1 MLSAPCCAWPTPQL
15 INPSSKLLLSCTA
28 MHPQPL
34 PVLRAPYPILPV
46 TAPPQSGHLS
56 HPQAVSHHIPIS
68 LPSCWQV
75 LMSLQDTVSRHN
87 LALPSP
93 VSPLPDTKPMATQCF
108 EVRIGDT
115 VWPWCLCH
123 PCVGTDPGTPLS
135 TLQVKV
141 GKSQRAALTV
151 DVEEGTVTIT
161 KRGGGS
167 PEEVIPQDKSKRL
180 LTSVLRMRHLLGWA

>member
-1 MLSAPCCAWPTPQL
+1 
-15 INPSSKLLLSCTA
+15 
-28 MHPQPL
+28 
-34 PVLRAPYPILPV
+34 
-46 TAPPQSGHLS
+46 
-56 HPQAVSHHIPIS
+56 
-68 LPSCWQV
+68 
-75 LMSLQDTVSRHN
+75 MSLQDTVSRHN

-115 VWPWCLCH
+115 VWPWWLCH